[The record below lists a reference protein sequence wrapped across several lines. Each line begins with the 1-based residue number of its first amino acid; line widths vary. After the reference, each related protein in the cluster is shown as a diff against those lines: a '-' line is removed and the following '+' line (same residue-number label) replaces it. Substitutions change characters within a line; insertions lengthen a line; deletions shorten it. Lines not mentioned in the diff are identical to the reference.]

1 MFNRSAYD
9 VLVVGARCAGA
20 ATAMLMARHG
30 LRVLAIDRGQYAADT
45 LSTHALMR
53 GGVIQLSRWGL
64 LSRITAAGTPA
75 LRHTRLHY
83 GGDMREV
90 AIQPAHGIDALYAPR
105 RTLLDS
111 TLVDAARQAGA
122 EVRHGCTL
130 TGLVYR
136 PDGHIGGAAILDPDG
151 VSRTVTAD
159 LVVGADG
166 IGSTVARFAG
176 ARVLWEGLNA
186 SAVVYGHWS
195 GLNAS
200 GYAWYFR
207 EGVSAGVIPTN
218 DGVHCVFV
226 AVPTSRFRD
235 EIRHDL
241 AVGYTRALAEVS
253 RPLAAAIASCRL
265 EGHLA
270 IFAGRRG
277 FLRQAWGP
285 GMALVGDAGYFKDP
299 LTAHGM
305 TDALRDAELLANAAA
320 ACTDT
325 AFARYAAVRH
335 ELSRT
340 LFEATDA
347 IASFAW
353 NLDALRRR
361 HLVLNAAM
369 RHEADYLAGLGEL
382 DQGAGYGQEKAA

>member
-1 MFNRSAYD
+1 
-9 VLVVGARCAGA
+9 
-20 ATAMLMARHG
+20 
-30 LRVLAIDRGQYAADT
+30 
-45 LSTHALMR
+45 MR
-53 GGVIQLSRWGL
+53 GGVIQLRRWGL
-64 LSRITAAGTPA
+64 LSRIAAAGTPA
-75 LRHTRLHY
+75 VRDTRFHY
-83 GGDMREV
+83 DDDMVEV
-90 AIQPAHGIDALYAPR
+90 AIQPAHGIEALYAPR

-111 TLVDAARQAGA
+111 TLVDAARRAGA

-130 TGLVYR
+130 TGLIYR

-166 IGSTVARFAG
+166 IGSTVARLAG
-176 ARVLWEGLNA
+176 ARVLWKGLNA

-207 EGVSAGVIPTN
+207 AGVSAGVIPTN
-218 DGVHCVFV
+218 GGRTACS
-226 AVPTSRFRD
+226 SRCQRYGFATESATTLPPATPGLWPRCHD
-235 EIRHDL
+235 RWRPPSHRAGWRGIWRHP
-241 AVGYTRALAEVS
+241 RAG
-253 RPLAAAIASCRL
+253 AASSGRL
-265 EGHLA
+265 
-270 IFAGRRG
+270 
-277 FLRQAWGP
+277 WGP
-285 GMALVGDAGYFKDP
+285 GLALVGDAAYFKDP

-320 ACTDT
+320 AGTDT

-369 RHEADYLAGLGEL
+369 RHEADYLAGLGDP
-382 DQGAGYGQEKAA
+382 DQGVRYGQEKAS